1 MPLVDT
7 VGKPVRPL
15 SADELPLV
23 SFLFGLARLVEKPES
38 FMVGPLSDGGM
49 GSLAFAPVTKT
60 RRFGRMAAEC
70 RFHDRDGVLVT
81 AALNLDQ
88 DGAPLE
94 LDVFKVDF
102 SVLLRW
108 PTADMLRTRAS

>member
-1 MPLVDT
+1 MPLFKA

-23 SFLFGLARLVEKPES
+23 SFLFGLARLVEKPEG
-38 FMVGPLSDGGM
+38 FMVEPLSDGGM
-49 GSLAFAPVTKT
+49 GSLAFAPVAKM

-88 DGAPLE
+88 YGAPLE

-102 SVLLRW
+102 SALKQW
-108 PTADMLRTRAS
+108 PTKEALNA

>member
-1 MPLVDT
+1 MPLLVT

-23 SFLFGLARLVEKPES
+23 SFLFGLARLVEEPEG
-38 FMVGPLSDGGM
+38 FMVEPMSDGGM
-49 GSLAFAPVTKT
+49 GSLAFAPVTKS

-70 RFHDRDGVLVT
+70 RFHDLDGVLVT

-94 LDVFKVDF
+94 LDVFKADF
-102 SVLLRW
+102 SVLKQW
-108 PTADMLRTRAS
+108 PTKEALNA